1 MSTIKIL
8 LADDQQLVREALG
21 ALLSLQA
28 DIEVVGSCGHGDQV
42 LDLARQAQPDV
53 VLLDIEMPG
62 MDGISVAQ
70 QLKEH
75 HLPCRSLILTTFG
88 RPGYLARALETG
100 ASGFMVKDTPASQ
113 LAEAIRKIHAGR
125 RVLDPQ
131 LAAES
136 LAVGPNPLTDREK
149 EVLQAAKEGAS
160 IVTLAARLHLS
171 QGTVRNHLSSSIAKL
186 NAENRFDAAY
196 RAQENGW
203 L

>member
-28 DIEVVGSCGHGDQV
+28 DIEVVGSCGRGDQV

>member
-8 LADDQQLVREALG
+8 LADDQQLVREALS

-28 DIEVVGSCGHGDQV
+28 DIEVVGSCGRGDQV

-53 VLLDIEMPG
+53 ILLDIEMPG

-75 HLPCRSLILTTFG
+75 HLPCRSLVLTTFG

-125 RVLDPQ
+125 RVFDPQ

>member
-8 LADDQQLVREALG
+8 LADDQQLVREALS

-28 DIEVVGSCGHGDQV
+28 DIEVVGSCGRGDQV

-53 VLLDIEMPG
+53 ILLDIEMPG

>member
-8 LADDQQLVREALG
+8 LADDQQLVREALS

-28 DIEVVGSCGHGDQV
+28 DIEVVGSCGRGDQV